1 MEMVVWLLLLR
12 LWGLI
17 VKVLHRSTGACVAL
31 PYLTLLKGVD
41 QIFFYLK
48 SSKPKYY
55 LWIDLSPCYL
65 GDERVIVAVL
75 LR

>member
-1 MEMVVWLLLLR
+1 MVVWLLVLR

-17 VKVLHRSTGACVAL
+17 VKVLHRSISACVAL
-31 PYLTLLKGVD
+31 LYLTLLKGVD

-65 GDERVIVAVL
+65 GDGVIVAVL
-75 LR
+75 QR